1 MRRKRPRNQYV
12 VERRRVGLDP
22 YPSEPDGSVWQLHL
36 LQEEAAR
43 EETDAFAML
52 SIGGSDARAA
62 FASSLDLDTIVETMT
77 RRGIVEAYTQLA
89 SDVAKLS
96 AGLIL
101 VLVYHPRVTPV
112 PLLWLLP
119 PQPVITRLIAKFSF
133 MYFETAI
140 ARGLPV
146 IDLARTFNP
155 YLREDFG
162 STPIEP
168 SNRSG
173 MFIAEL
179 VKHVLD
185 DFQFGEDPARVYWGV
200 PASLGGEGIR
210 SEDLTE
216 ADYDREGERYQR
228 QLEAHLARS
237 KAAARAGRP
246 TFCSVM

>member
-12 VERRRVGLDP
+12 VKRRRVGLDP

-43 EETDAFAML
+43 EETDAFAVL
-52 SIGGSDARAA
+52 SIGGNDARAA

-155 YLREDFG
+155 YLGKVSR
-162 STPIEP
+162 T
-168 SNRSG
+168 
-173 MFIAEL
+173 
-179 VKHVLD
+179 
-185 DFQFGEDPARVYWGV
+185 
-200 PASLGGEGIR
+200 ASR
-210 SEDLTE
+210 
-216 ADYDREGERYQR
+216 
-228 QLEAHLARS
+228 
-237 KAAARAGRP
+237 ARAVPVTRPLTTRRITRRRRHRRTMGRRRSSP
-246 TFCSVM
+246 RIAPECSSPSS

>member
-43 EETDAFAML
+43 EETDAFAVL
-52 SIGGSDARAA
+52 SIGGNDARAA

-119 PQPVITRLIAKFSF
+119 PQPDEVQVLCSPPGQEE
-133 MYFETAI
+133 YFPDVKSGRERRAGAGRFAEDPRTAPG
-140 ARGLPV
+140 AL
-146 IDLARTFNP
+146 
-155 YLREDFG
+155 G
-162 STPIEP
+162 STTPIV
-168 SNRSG
+168 S
-173 MFIAEL
+173 
-179 VKHVLD
+179 
-185 DFQFGEDPARVYWGV
+185 
-200 PASLGGEGIR
+200 
-210 SEDLTE
+210 
-216 ADYDREGERYQR
+216 
-228 QLEAHLARS
+228 
-237 KAAARAGRP
+237 
-246 TFCSVM
+246 TF